1 MINYCP
7 KTANCALFNNNL
19 LKREESAETFK
30 NLYCKSSTNHKNCKR
45 YIVSEKVG
53 KCADFV
59 MPNSSYTVD
68 EIIGKMKEKG
78 LI

>member
-1 MINYCP
+1 MNNFCP
-7 KTANCALFNNNL
+7 KTPNCALFNDNL
-19 LKREESAETFK
+19 LKRAESAEIFK
-30 NLYCKSSTNHKNCKR
+30 NLYCKSSTKHKECKR

-59 MPNSSYTVD
+59 MPNSSYSID
-68 EIIGKMKEKG
+68 EIVEKMKEKG